1 MPETKV
7 TDLIPAVAYARFSS
21 DHQRDESIDAQLRAI
36 SEYAERNGFDIKEIY
51 TDRAL
56 SARSDQ
62 RPGFQRM
69 IKDSRSGDFKA
80 VIVHKL
86 DRFSRDRYDSAFYR
100 HELKKSGVML
110 YSVVEN
116 IDNSPESV
124 ILESV
129 IEGMNE
135 YYSRNLARETMKGLK
150 ENALTG
156 RHTGGTAP
164 FGYRINPETK
174 RPEVDPDEAEAVR
187 MIFDMAFNGETY
199 ARIAHTLNSRG
210 YRTKLGNEFTST
222 SLHDLLGNQKYIGK
236 CIYNKRV
243 SQSVCNSSRRYKD
256 ESEWIVRDDV
266 YEPLVSEEVF
276 EAVQRKLR
284 ARKLRE
290 NAHYKEVYLLTGK
303 VRCAVCGGCYCGTRK
318 TNGKGKY
325 SFSYICN
332 GRKSNG
338 CTNPSVNR
346 SYVESFVLDKLAE
359 YVFSDK
365 MIPVITKEY
374 NNYLSKRDNS
384 AAERIEELY
393 REKSSISQK
402 ISTATDM
409 LIETQS
415 KALMNKLML
424 MEKRQE
430 AIERELSYLEK
441 AEQQSKV
448 SETQLAEAFQEIRI
462 SLKSGTLKNVKQL
475 VDKYVQRVDIYPE
488 KIVVVFNL
496 FPHLRPD
503 KTNNE
508 GHSSKGCSSFYACDV
523 PDIMTRETTRAAFD
537 TGYDGNFVRGMKI
550 LKRLR
555 K

>member
-1 MPETKV
+1 MYLYTPH
-7 TDLIPAVAYARFSS
+7 F
-21 DHQRDESIDAQLRAI
+21 
-36 SEYAERNGFDIKEIY
+36 ER
-51 TDRAL
+51 
-56 SARSDQ
+56 
-62 RPGFQRM
+62 
-69 IKDSRSGDFKA
+69 
-80 VIVHKL
+80 
-86 DRFSRDRYDSAFYR
+86 
-100 HELKKSGVML
+100 
-110 YSVVEN
+110 
-116 IDNSPESV
+116 
-124 ILESV
+124 
-129 IEGMNE
+129 
-135 YYSRNLARETMKGLK
+135 
-150 ENALTG
+150 
-156 RHTGGTAP
+156 
-164 FGYRINPETK
+164 
-174 RPEVDPDEAEAVR
+174 
-187 MIFDMAFNGETY
+187 
-199 ARIAHTLNSRG
+199 
-210 YRTKLGNEFTST
+210 ST
-222 SLHDLLGNQKYIGK
+222 SLN
-236 CIYNKRV
+236 V
-243 SQSVCNSSRRYKD
+243 SRSIDSV
-256 ESEWIVRDDV
+256 
-266 YEPLVSEEVF
+266 
-276 EAVQRKLR
+276 AVQLLEQQKTLDMKSIGEM
-284 ARKLRE
+284 AELVEGSFVFTVLDEHNNMYFVKGDNPL
-290 NAHYKEVYLLTGK
+290 ALYHYEKVYLLTGK
-303 VRCAVCGGCYCGTRK
+303 VRCAVCGGYYCGTRK

-365 MIPVITKEY
+365 MIPVITEEY

-384 AAERIEELY
+384 SVERIEELY

-402 ISTATDM
+402 ISMATDM

-430 AIERELSYLEK
+430 AIERELGYLEK
-441 AEQQSKV
+441 AEQQSRV
-448 SETQLAEAFQEIRI
+448 SETQLAEAFQEIRL

-503 KTNNE
+503 KTNNDE
-508 GHSSKGCSSFYACDV
+508 HSGKGCSSFYACDV
-523 PDIMTRETTRAAFD
+523 PNIMTKETTRAAFD

>member
-36 SEYAERNGFDIKEIY
+36 SEYAERNGFEIRETY

-69 IKDSRSGDFKA
+69 IKDSRSGGFKA

-86 DRFSRDRYDSAFYR
+86 DRFSRDRYDSAYYR

-199 ARIAHTLNSRG
+199 ARIAYTLNSRG

-266 YEPLVSEEVF
+266 YEPLVSEDVF
-276 EAVQRKLR
+276 EAVQRRLR

-290 NAHYKEVYLLTGK
+290 NTHYKEVYLLTGK
-303 VRCAVCGGCYCGTRK
+303 VRCAVCGGYYCGTRK

-365 MIPVITKEY
+365 MIPVITEEY

-503 KTNNE
+503 KTKNE
-508 GHSSKGCSSFYACDV
+508 GHSGKGCSSFYACDV
-523 PDIMTRETTRAAFD
+523 PDIMTRETMRAAFD